1 VKFEF
6 QSPMVLLALLPAVGL
21 VLWIFFHYSRRNRQK
36 NRQSKFR
43 SGYPG
48 PTRSGSPDRDRPGSD
63 RPGRSGTDV
72 SGRRASRRRSA
83 ASSPA
88 GLILRV
94 LAVVLLVLSL
104 AGLEIRTPVRDT
116 EVIFVSDLSDSTRS
130 RQKEA
135 SEFIASSMKLLPER
149 YRTGVVSFG
158 KEALVEQ
165 AVGDPSAFHEFHSR
179 PDTHYSNI
187 DGALQRA
194 ESLFSTDGRKRI
206 VVLTDGAENAGDG
219 SMRANALGQ
228 QGIRVDGVFLD
239 TMPSREVQLSAL
251 DLPSSLYQGE
261 SYDIQVEIDSTV
273 ETKGTLRLFA
283 DRASAGTREL
293 QIKKGKNVFAFHGTA
308 EKTGTVVYEAEL
320 EVPASGD
327 TFRQNNRTAS
337 FVRVDGPP
345 VVALVEGQP
354 GEGRELV
361 KIMEAGGLEYKLF
374 TPYSLPNQLA
384 ELVKYDAVLLANVGY
399 DDLGEKKAGTLDYYI
414 KSMGKGLLVTGG
426 DNSYALGGY
435 LDTGLE
441 KMLPVD
447 MDLSKK
453 KDIPSLA
460 EILVIDKSGSMS
472 EGSNGISKMDLAKEA
487 AIRSLEALR
496 KTDFIGVAGFD
507 QAASWVVE
515 TQKAENREKI
525 QDAIGTLQP
534 GGGTN
539 LYPGLNAALQS
550 LKKTDAVLKHVIVL
564 TDGYTEGRN
573 YDGMVKEMTDAGI
586 TVSGVAVGE
595 DSDQKLMEH
604 IAKAGNGR
612 YYFTDEFSSIP
623 KIFTRETYLATRS
636 YVNNE
641 TFIPE
646 AVGNSPILSGMDALP
661 SLDGY
666 LSTTLKG
673 GATPVLINGKEEDP
687 VLACWDYGLGKVVA
701 WTSDAR
707 GIWTED
713 WMKWDQAS
721 AFWLNAL
728 SSVLPGSA
736 GENGKVDVRQAGDQ
750 GQISLTTDLQ
760 EENRTKGSS
769 AGTKDGSGG
778 GEAAATTGR
787 DASAVV
793 VSPKGKETRVRL
805 KPSSPGSFQ
814 GNFDLEETGVYLVRV
829 EQEQT
834 GDASAAWETGLVYPY
849 SPEYDLR
856 ASSSRNLLEHVVS
869 RTGGKILHKPE
880 DLLKSE
886 LPPAWK
892 YHEVWPGMLCLAMLL
907 FLLDITLRR
916 LSGRFLTEKLLLPAT
931 RWMGKRMTFARAWC
945 LWIRSR
951 LSGTNKADGMGK
963 DAVKNV
969 MAGNEAERKAE
980 RGKAAGGNEAE
991 NKAGMKETNFT
1002 GTLLEASRKSKR
1014 HRVE

>member
-1 VKFEF
+1 MKFEF
-6 QSPMVLLALLPAVGL
+6 QSPLALLALLPAAGIL
-21 VLWIFFHYSRRNRQK
+21 LWVFFHYNRRN
-36 NRQSKFR
+36 NRQDESH
-43 SGYPG
+43 PG
-48 PTRSGSPDRDRPGSD
+48 HPGT
-63 RPGRSGTDV
+63 GA
-72 SGRRASRRRSA
+72 SGRRVTRRRSA
-83 ASSPA
+83 APSPA
-88 GLILRV
+88 GLALRLLTV
-94 LAVVLLVLSL
+94 ALLVLSL
-104 AGLEIRTPVRDT
+104 AGLEIRTPVRNT

-135 SEFIASSMKLLPER
+135 LEFIASSMKLLPER
-149 YRTGVVSFG
+149 YRAGVVTFG
-158 KEALVEQ
+158 KDALVEQ
-165 AVGDPSAFHEFHSR
+165 AVGRPSAFHEFHSQ
-179 PDTHYSNI
+179 PDTHYSNV
-187 DGALQRA
+187 DEALQRA
-194 ESLFSTDGRKRI
+194 ESLFSADGRKRI
-206 VVLTDGAENAGDG
+206 VVLTDGAWNAGDG
-219 SMRANALGQ
+219 STRANALGQ
-228 QGIRVDGVFLD
+228 HGIRVDGVFLD
-239 TMPSREVQLSAL
+239 TVPSGEVQLSAL
-251 DLPSSLYQGE
+251 HLPSSLYQGE
-261 SYDIQVEIDSTV
+261 SYDVQVEIDSTV

-293 QIKKGKNVFAFHGTA
+293 QIQKGKNVFAFHGTA
-308 EKTGTVVYEAEL
+308 QKTGTVVYEAEL
-320 EVPASGD
+320 EVPASDD

-354 GEGRELV
+354 GEGRELA
-361 KIMEAGGLEYKLF
+361 KIMEAGRLEYKLF
-374 TPYSLPNQLA
+374 TPYSFPDQLE

-399 DDLGEKKAGTLDYYI
+399 DDLGEKKAAMLDHYV

-426 DNSYALGGY
+426 DNSYVLGGY

-472 EGSNGISKMDLAKEA
+472 EGSNGIRKMDLAKEA

-564 TDGYTEGRN
+564 TDGYTA
-573 YDGMVKEMTDAGI
+573 DGDLSGLVQEMTDAGI

-595 DSDQKLMEH
+595 DSDQALMER

-636 YVNNE
+636 YINNE
-641 TFIPE
+641 TFFPE
-646 AVGNSPILSGMDALP
+646 AVGDSPILSGMDALP

-666 LSTTLKG
+666 LSTTLKDA
-673 GATPVLINGKEEDP
+673 ATPVLINGKEEDP
-687 VLACWDYGLGKVVA
+687 VLACWDYGLGKVAA

-713 WMKWDQAS
+713 WMKWDQS
-721 AFWLNAL
+721 STFWLNVL
-728 SSVLPGSA
+728 SSVLPGRD
-736 GENGKVDVRQAGDQ
+736 GKNGKVDVRQDGDQ
-750 GQISLTTDLQ
+750 GRISLTTDLP
-760 EENRTKGSS
+760 EENMKKESS

-778 GEAAATTGR
+778 RKATATTGR
-787 DASAVV
+787 DATAVV

-805 KPSSPGSFQ
+805 KPSRPGSFQ

-829 EQEQT
+829 EQT
-834 GDASAAWETGLVYPY
+834 GDSSAAWETGLVYPY

-880 DLLKSE
+880 DLLQSE

-916 LSGRFLTEKLLLPAT
+916 LSGSFLAEKLLLPAA
-931 RWMGKRMTFARAWC
+931 RWIGKRMVSIRVWC
-945 LWIRSR
+945 LRIWNRPGR
-951 LSGTNKADGMGK
+951 NKADRMK
-963 DAVKNV
+963 KEA
-969 MAGNEAERKAE
+969 AGNET
-980 RGKAAGGNEAE
+980 AG
-991 NKAGMKETNFT
+991 NKASGKEEMDFT
-1002 GTLLEASRKSKR
+1002 GTLLEASRKNKR